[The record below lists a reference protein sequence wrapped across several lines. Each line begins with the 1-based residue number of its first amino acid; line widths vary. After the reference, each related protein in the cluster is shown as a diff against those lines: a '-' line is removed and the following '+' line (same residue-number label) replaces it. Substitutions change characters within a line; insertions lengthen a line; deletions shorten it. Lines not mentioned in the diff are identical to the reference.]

1 MEKTDYAAA
10 AAVAWTG
17 GGYYDYP
24 SAQMLCRSLLGEAMV
39 RFPFGISA
47 PRL

>member
-1 MEKTDYAAA
+1 MEKMDYAAV
-10 AAVAWTG
+10 VAGTG

-24 SAQMLCRSLLGEAMV
+24 SAQMLRCSPLGEAMV
-39 RFPFGISA
+39 RSPFGISA